1 MKRTIKGFIALL
13 LTLTML
19 CAVPVMGFAVGDS
32 IKNAESIEL
41 NSAHSGTLKKS
52 GDNYYY
58 GFMLENSGRVS
69 INLKAQIWIS
79 DIYLYDGDYKE
90 VYKATWLYNDPISG
104 EYSGIHTIDLIK
116 GDYYFCISTNNK
128 GGDDMSGIYDFSL
141 SFTSANVSFEETI
154 DSNDNRYQTG
164 NDVEFNKEYNGQI
177 AHNDDK
183 DFYKITLDKSG
194 RINIDVTAA
203 IYKINYYIYDGSGN
217 VVFKSEYQYW
227 NDVTG
232 ESQRNLVVD
241 LVSGDYYFCVARNDG
256 TGNYHFNVD
265 YTPANESFT
274 ESQSEFNN
282 KFETA
287 SPIDLNTE
295 YVGQLANNDN
305 TDFYKFTIKS
315 SDKYIVRSTGD
326 FRYVDYYVYD
336 TKGNE
341 KCHNYVD
348 WNSTAKRHFYTK
360 EIELDAGTY
369 YFCAKVGWGGTTG
382 VFNFSISPASSGFC
396 ISFDAMGGS
405 VSNPAVWAQDGD
417 SVTFPTPDYRS
428 GYTFLG
434 WAESSFSTTGDYSA
448 GETWTVSEDK
458 VFYAVWEKSSTP
470 DPDPIPDPTPDPIPD
485 PDPDPTPDPD
495 KKQYTVTFDGNGG
508 SVYPTSA
515 SVKSGDI
522 VTLPTPE
529 DRDGYEFLGWAL
541 SASSSSADFQAGYKY
556 SVKSDVTFYAIWNRA
571 DSGDTEYKINYISD
585 KGGLYKTGD
594 TAAADAGAVL
604 PTPKVNVTLS
614 YDAGEGTNAPEAK
627 TVSLECSGWSYDS
640 YDTVGKYKC
649 GSTFYPTENTTLYA
663 IFADSSS
670 VTISNNV
677 PRREGYKF
685 LGWATDSYSSSA
697 EYKPGD
703 VINISSDKTLY
714 AVWEVSSSVLRGDT
728 DGNGKVTA
736 ADARLA
742 LRISAKL
749 ETGTPAQISACDLNS
764 DGKVTASEA
773 RAILR
778 YAAKLDAVL

>member
-19 CAVPVMGFAVGDS
+19 CAVPVTGFAVGDS

-41 NSAHSGTLKKS
+41 DSAHSGTLKKS

-58 GFMLENSGRVS
+58 NITLENSGRVN
-69 INLKAQIWIS
+69 IKLKAQIYSIR
-79 DIYLYDGDYKE
+79 IYLYDENYNE
-90 VYKATWLYNDPISG
+90 VYYSGSLWSDSVSG
-104 EYSGIHTIDLIK
+104 EYSGVFSFDLVK
-116 GDYYFCISTNNK
+116 GVYYFCLNADIK
-128 GGDDMSGIYDFSL
+128 GDDMSGIYDFSL
-141 SFTSANVSFEETI
+141 SFTSANESFEETL
-154 DSNDNRYQTG
+154 DSNNNRYQTG
-164 NDVEFNKEYNGQI
+164 NAVEFNKEYNGQI
-177 AHNDDK
+177 AKNDDK

-194 RINIDVTAA
+194 RINIDITAA
-203 IYKINYYIYDGSGN
+203 VYAIDYYLYNESAN
-217 VVFKSEYQYW
+217 VVLKSTYQRS
-227 NDVTG
+227 NDITG
-232 ESQRNLVVD
+232 ESQRNYILD
-241 LVSGDYYFCVARNDG
+241 LVSGDYYFCVSRSDG
-256 TGNYHFNVD
+256 RTGNYHFNVD
-265 YTPANESFT
+265 YTLANESFT

-287 SPIDLNTE
+287 SSIELNTE
-295 YVGQLANNDN
+295 YVGQLASNDD

-315 SDKYIVRSTGD
+315 SDKYIVRSTGN
-326 FRYVDYYVYD
+326 FKYVDYYVYD

-341 KCHNYVD
+341 KSHNYVN
-348 WNSTAKRHFYTK
+348 WNDTAKRHFYAK
-360 EIELDAGTY
+360 EVELDAGTY

-405 VSNPAVWAQDGD
+405 VANPAVWAQDGD

-428 GYTFLG
+428 GYKFLG

-470 DPDPIPDPTPDPIPD
+470 DPDP
-485 PDPDPTPDPD
+485 TPDPD
-495 KKQYTVTFDGNGG
+495 KKQYTVTFNGNGG
-508 SVYPTSA
+508 SVYPTST
-515 SVKSGDI
+515 SVKPGDI

-529 DRDGYEFLGWAL
+529 GRDGYEFLGWAF
-541 SASSSSADFQAGYKY
+541 SDSSSSADYQAGYKY
-556 SVKSDVTFYAIWNRA
+556 TVSSDITFYAVWNRA
-571 DSGDTEYKINYISD
+571 DSGDNEYKITYISD
-585 KGGLYKTGD
+585 KGGLDKTGD
-594 TAAADAGAVL
+594 TASTDAGAVL

-627 TVSLECSGWSYDS
+627 TVSLECSGWSFDS

-649 GSTFYPTENTTLYA
+649 GATFNPTENTTLYA
-663 IFADSSS
+663 IFSDSSS

-677 PRREGYKF
+677 PRRDGYKF
-685 LGWATDSYSSSA
+685 LGWAADSHSSAA

-703 VINISSDKTLY
+703 IINISSDTTLY
-714 AVWEVSSSVLRGDT
+714 AIWETVSSVLRGDA
-728 DGNGKVTA
+728 DGSGKVTA

>member
-13 LTLTML
+13 LALTML
-19 CAVPVMGFAVGDS
+19 CAVPVTGFAVGDS

-58 GFMLENSGRVS
+58 GFTLENSGR
-69 INLKAQIWIS
+69 INIKIKAQINRTK
-79 DIYLYDGDYKE
+79 IYIYDGN
-90 VYKATWLYNDPISG
+90 YNDVWNSGSLYKDSVSG
-104 EYSGIHTIDLIK
+104 EYSGSHDVDLIK
-116 GDYYFCISTNNK
+116 GDYYVCINATDK
-128 GGDDMSGIYDFSL
+128 YDDMSGIYDFSL
-141 SFTSANVSFEETI
+141 SFKSANVSFEETI

-177 AHNDDK
+177 AQNDDK
-183 DFYKITLDKSG
+183 DFYKITLDRSG
-194 RINIDVTAA
+194 RIDIDVTAA

-217 VVFKSEYQYW
+217 VVFRSEFQYW
-227 NDVTG
+227 NDITG

-274 ESQSEFNN
+274 ETQSEFNN

-287 SPIDLNTE
+287 SSIELNTE
-295 YVGQLANNDN
+295 YVGQLASNDD

-315 SDKYIVRSTGD
+315 SDKYIVRSTGN
-326 FRYVDYYVYD
+326 FTKVDYYVYD

-341 KCHNYVD
+341 KSHDYVN
-348 WNSTAKRHFYTK
+348 WNETAKRHFYAK
-360 EIELDAGTY
+360 EVELDAGTY
-369 YFCAKVGWGGTTG
+369 YFCAKLSGWGTTG

-405 VSNPAVWAQDGD
+405 VANPAVWAQDGD

-428 GYTFLG
+428 GYKFLG

-470 DPDPIPDPTPDPIPD
+470 DP
-485 PDPDPTPDPD
+485 TPDPD
-495 KKQYTVTFDGNGG
+495 KKQYTVTFNGNGG
-508 SVYPTSA
+508 SVYPTST

-529 DRDGYEFLGWAL
+529 GRDGYEFLGWAL
-541 SASSSSADFQAGYKY
+541 SDSSSSADYQAGAKY
-556 SVKSDVTFYAIWNRA
+556 TVSSDITFYAVWNRA
-571 DSGDTEYKINYISD
+571 DSGDNEYKITYISD
-585 KGGLYKTGD
+585 KGGLDKTGD
-594 TAAADAGAVL
+594 TASTDAGAVL
-604 PTPKVNVTLS
+604 PAPKVNVTLS
-614 YDAGEGTNAPEAK
+614 YDAGEGTNVPEAK
-627 TVSLECSGWSYDS
+627 TVSLECSGWSFDS

-649 GSTFYPTENTTLYA
+649 GATFYPTENTTLYA
-663 IFADSSS
+663 IFADISS

-677 PRREGYKF
+677 PRRDGYKF
-685 LGWATDSYSSSA
+685 LGWAADSHSSAA

-703 VINISSDKTLY
+703 IINISSDTTLY
-714 AVWEVSSSVLRGDT
+714 AIWEAVSSVLRGDA
-728 DGNGKVTA
+728 DGSGKVTA

-778 YAAKLDAVL
+778 FAAKLDAVL

>member
-19 CAVPVMGFAVGDS
+19 CAVPVTGFAVGDS

-41 NSAHSGTLKKS
+41 NSAHSGTFKET

-58 GFMLENSGRVS
+58 GFTLESSGR
-69 INLKAQIWIS
+69 INIKIKAQMHITSIC
-79 DIYLYDGDYKE
+79 IYDGEHNKIWAE
-90 VYKATWLYNDPISG
+90 EWLYNDSVSG
-104 EYSGIHTIDLIK
+104 EYSGSHNIDLIK
-116 GDYYFCISTNNK
+116 GDYYICIGARDK
-128 GGDDMSGIYDFSL
+128 GDDMSGIYDFSL
-141 SFTSANVSFEETI
+141 SFTSANVSFEETF
-154 DSNDNRYQTG
+154 DSNDNKYQAA
-164 NDVEFNKEYNGQI
+164 NVINFNKEYNGQI
-177 AHNDDK
+177 AKNDDK

-194 RINIDVTAA
+194 RINIDITAA
-203 IYKINYYIYDGSGN
+203 VYAIDYYLYNESAN
-217 VVFKSEYQYW
+217 VVLKSTYQRS
-227 NDVTG
+227 NDITG
-232 ESQRNLVVD
+232 ESQRNYILD
-241 LVSGDYYFCVARNDG
+241 LVSGDYYFCVSRSDG
-256 TGNYHFNVD
+256 RTGNYYFNVD
-265 YTPANESFT
+265 YTLANESFT
-274 ESQSEFNN
+274 ETQSEFNN

-287 SPIDLNTE
+287 SSIELNTE
-295 YVGQLANNDN
+295 YVGQLASNDD

-315 SDKYIVRSTGD
+315 SDKYIVRSTGN
-326 FRYVDYYVYD
+326 FKYVDYYVYD

-341 KCHNYVD
+341 KSHNYVN
-348 WNSTAKRHFYTK
+348 WNDTAKRHFYAK
-360 EIELDAGTY
+360 EVELDAGTY
-369 YFCAKVGWGGTTG
+369 YFCAKVGWGGITG

-405 VSNPAVWAQDGD
+405 VANPAVWAQDGD

-428 GYTFLG
+428 GYKFLG

-470 DPDPIPDPTPDPIPD
+470 DPDP
-485 PDPDPTPDPD
+485 TPDPD
-495 KKQYTVTFDGNGG
+495 KKQYTVTFNGNGG
-508 SVYPTSA
+508 SVYPTST
-515 SVKSGDI
+515 SVKPGDI

-529 DRDGYEFLGWAL
+529 GRDGYEFLGWAF
-541 SASSSSADFQAGYKY
+541 SDSSSSADYQAGYKY
-556 SVKSDVTFYAIWNRA
+556 TVSSDITFYAVWNRA
-571 DSGDTEYKINYISD
+571 DSGDNEYKITYISD
-585 KGGLYKTGD
+585 KGGLDKTGD
-594 TAAADAGAVL
+594 TASTDAGAVL

-614 YDAGEGTNAPEAK
+614 YDAGEGTNAPETK
-627 TVSLECSGWSYDS
+627 TVSLECSGWSFDS

-649 GSTFYPTENTTLYA
+649 GATFYPTENTTLYA

-677 PRREGYKF
+677 PRRDGYKF
-685 LGWATDSYSSSA
+685 LGWAADSHSSAA

-703 VINISSDKTLY
+703 IINISSDTTLY
-714 AVWEVSSSVLRGDT
+714 AIWETVSSVLRGDA
-728 DGNGKVTA
+728 DGSGKVTA

>member
-1 MKRTIKGFIALL
+1 MKRTIKGVIALL

-19 CAVPVMGFAVGDS
+19 CTVPVTGFAVGDS

-58 GFMLENSGRVS
+58 NITLENSGR
-69 INLKAQIWIS
+69 INIKIKAQLHKTE
-79 DIYLYDGDYKE
+79 IYIYDGNYNE
-90 VYKATWLYNDPISG
+90 VWKSGWLYNDSISG
-104 EYSGIHTIDLIK
+104 EYSGSHYVDLIK
-116 GDYYFCISTNNK
+116 GDYYVCMGAIDK
-128 GGDDMSGIYDFSL
+128 GDDMSGIYDFSL
-141 SFTSANVSFEETI
+141 SFTSANVSFEETFN
-154 DSNDNRYQTG
+154 SNDNKYQAA
-164 NDVEFNKEYNGQI
+164 NVINFNKEYNGQI
-177 AHNDDK
+177 AKNDDK

-194 RINIDVTAA
+194 RINIDITAA
-203 IYKINYYIYDGSGN
+203 VYAIDYYLYNESAN
-217 VVFKSEYQYW
+217 VVLKSTYQRS
-227 NDVTG
+227 NDITG
-232 ESQRNLVVD
+232 ESQRNYILD
-241 LVSGDYYFCVARNDG
+241 LVSGDYYFCVLRSDG
-256 TGNYHFNVD
+256 RTGNYHFNVD

-287 SPIDLNTE
+287 SSIELNTE
-295 YVGQLANNDN
+295 YVGQLASNDD

-315 SDKYIVRSTGD
+315 SDKYIVRSTGN
-326 FRYVDYYVYD
+326 FKYVDYYVYD

-341 KCHNYVD
+341 KSHNYVD
-348 WNSTAKRHFYTK
+348 WNDTAKRHFYTK
-360 EIELDAGTY
+360 EVELDAGTY

-405 VSNPAVWAQDGD
+405 VANPAVWAQDGD

-428 GYTFLG
+428 GYKFLG

-448 GETWTVSEDK
+448 GETWTASEDK

-470 DPDPIPDPTPDPIPD
+470 DP
-485 PDPDPTPDPD
+485 TPDPD
-495 KKQYTVTFDGNGG
+495 KKQYTVTFNGNGG
-508 SVYPTSA
+508 SVYPTST

-529 DRDGYEFLGWAL
+529 GRDGYEFLGWAL
-541 SASSSSADFQAGYKY
+541 SDSSSSADYQAGYKY
-556 SVKSDVTFYAIWNRA
+556 TVSSDITFYAVWNRA
-571 DSGDTEYKINYISD
+571 DSGDNEYKITYISD
-585 KGGLYKTGD
+585 KGGLDKTGD
-594 TAAADAGAVL
+594 TASTDAGAVL

-627 TVSLECSGWSYDS
+627 TISLECSGWSFDS

-649 GSTFYPTENTTLYA
+649 GATFYPTENTTLYA

-677 PRREGYKF
+677 PRRDGYKF
-685 LGWATDSYSSSA
+685 LGWAADSHSSAA

-703 VINISSDKTLY
+703 IINISSDTTLY
-714 AVWEVSSSVLRGDT
+714 AIWETVSSVLRGDA
-728 DGNGKVTA
+728 DGSGKVTA

-778 YAAKLDAVL
+778 FAAKLDAVL

>member
-19 CAVPVMGFAVGDS
+19 CAVPVTGFAVGDS
-32 IKNAESIEL
+32 IKNAESIQL

-58 GFMLENSGRVS
+58 NITLENSGR
-69 INLKAQIWIS
+69 INIKIKAQINRTK
-79 DIYLYDGDYKE
+79 IYIYDGN
-90 VYKATWLYNDPISG
+90 YNDVWNSGSLYKDSVSG
-104 EYSGIHTIDLIK
+104 EYSGSHDVDLIK
-116 GDYYFCISTNNK
+116 GDYYVCINAADK
-128 GGDDMSGIYDFSL
+128 YDDMSGIYDFSL
-141 SFTSANVSFEETI
+141 SFKSANVSFEETI

-177 AHNDDK
+177 AQNDDK

-194 RINIDVTAA
+194 RIDIDVTAA

-217 VVFKSEYQYW
+217 VVFRSEYQYW
-227 NDVTG
+227 NDITG

-265 YTPANESFT
+265 YTSANESFT
-274 ESQSEFNN
+274 ETQSEFNN

-287 SPIDLNTE
+287 SPIELNTE
-295 YVGQLANNDN
+295 YVGQLASNDN
-305 TDFYKFTIKS
+305 TDFYKFTVKS
-315 SDKYIVRSTGD
+315 SDKYIVRSTGNFD
-326 FRYVDYYVYD
+326 RVDYYVYD

-341 KCHNYVD
+341 KSHDFVY
-348 WNSTAKRHFYTK
+348 WNDTAKRHFYAK
-360 EIELDAGTY
+360 EVELDAGTY
-369 YFCAKVGWGGTTG
+369 YFCAKVGWSGATG

-396 ISFDAMGGS
+396 ISFDAMGGF
-405 VSNPAVWAQDGD
+405 VANPAVWAQNGD

-428 GYTFLG
+428 GYKFLG

-470 DPDPIPDPTPDPIPD
+470 DPDPIPDPTPDP
-485 PDPDPTPDPD
+485 D
-495 KKQYTVTFDGNGG
+495 KKQYTVTFNGNGG
-508 SVYPTSA
+508 SVYPTST
-515 SVKSGDI
+515 SVKPGDI

-529 DRDGYEFLGWAL
+529 GRDGYEFLGWAF
-541 SASSSSADFQAGYKY
+541 SDSSSSADYQAGYKY
-556 SVKSDVTFYAIWNRA
+556 TVSSDITFYAVWNRA
-571 DSGDTEYKINYISD
+571 DSGDNEYKITYISD
-585 KGGLYKTGD
+585 KGGLDKTGD
-594 TAAADAGAVL
+594 TASTNAGAVL
-604 PTPKVNVTLS
+604 PAPKVNVTLS

-627 TVSLECSGWSYDS
+627 TVSLECSGWSFDS

-649 GSTFYPTENTTLYA
+649 GATFYPTENTTLYA

-677 PRREGYKF
+677 PRRDGYKF
-685 LGWATDSYSSSA
+685 LGWAADSHSSAA

-703 VINISSDKTLY
+703 IINISSDTTLY
-714 AVWEVSSSVLRGDT
+714 AIWETVSSVLRGDA
-728 DGNGKVTA
+728 DGSGKVTA

>member
-13 LTLTML
+13 LALTML
-19 CAVPVMGFAVGDS
+19 CAVPVTGFAVGDS

-58 GFMLENSGRVS
+58 GFTLENSGR
-69 INLKAQIWIS
+69 INIKIKAQINRTK
-79 DIYLYDGDYKE
+79 IYIYDGN
-90 VYKATWLYNDPISG
+90 YNDVWNSGSLYKDSVSG
-104 EYSGIHTIDLIK
+104 EYSGSHDVDLIK
-116 GDYYFCISTNNK
+116 GDYYVCINATDK
-128 GGDDMSGIYDFSL
+128 YDDMSGIYDFSL
-141 SFTSANVSFEETI
+141 SFKSANVSFEETI

-177 AHNDDK
+177 AQNDDK
-183 DFYKITLDKSG
+183 DFYKITLDRSG
-194 RINIDVTAA
+194 RIDIDVTAA

-217 VVFKSEYQYW
+217 VVFRSEFQYW
-227 NDVTG
+227 NDITG

-274 ESQSEFNN
+274 ETQSEFNN

-287 SPIDLNTE
+287 SSIELNTE
-295 YVGQLANNDN
+295 YVGQLASNDD

-315 SDKYIVRSTGD
+315 SDKYIVRSTGN
-326 FRYVDYYVYD
+326 FTKVDYYVYD

-341 KCHNYVD
+341 KSHDYVN
-348 WNSTAKRHFYTK
+348 WNETAKRHFYAK
-360 EIELDAGTY
+360 EVELDAGTY
-369 YFCAKVGWGGTTG
+369 YFCAKLSGWGTTG

-405 VSNPAVWAQDGD
+405 VANPAVWAQDGD

-428 GYTFLG
+428 GYKFLG

-470 DPDPIPDPTPDPIPD
+470 DP
-485 PDPDPTPDPD
+485 TPDPD
-495 KKQYTVTFDGNGG
+495 KKQYTVTFNGNGG
-508 SVYPTSA
+508 SVYPTST

-529 DRDGYEFLGWAL
+529 GRDGYEFLGWAL
-541 SASSSSADFQAGYKY
+541 SDSSSSADYQAGAKY
-556 SVKSDVTFYAIWNRA
+556 TVSSDITFYAVWNRA
-571 DSGDTEYKINYISD
+571 DSGDNEYKITYISD
-585 KGGLYKTGD
+585 KGGLDKTGD
-594 TAAADAGAVL
+594 TASTDAGAVL
-604 PTPKVNVTLS
+604 PAPKVNVTLS

-627 TVSLECSGWSYDS
+627 TVSLECSGWSFDS

-649 GSTFYPTENTTLYA
+649 GATFYPTENTTLYA

-677 PRREGYKF
+677 PRRDGYKF
-685 LGWATDSYSSSA
+685 LGWAADSHSSAA

-703 VINISSDKTLY
+703 IINISSDTTLY
-714 AVWEVSSSVLRGDT
+714 AIWEAVSSVLRGDA
-728 DGNGKVTA
+728 DGSGKVTA

-778 YAAKLDAVL
+778 FAAKLDAVL

>member
-19 CAVPVMGFAVGDS
+19 CAVPVTGFAVGDS

-58 GFMLENSGRVS
+58 SFTLESSGR
-69 INLKAQIWIS
+69 INIKIKAQINRTK
-79 DIYLYDGDYKE
+79 IYIYDGN
-90 VYKATWLYNDPISG
+90 YNDVWNSGSLYKDSVSG
-104 EYSGIHTIDLIK
+104 EYSGSHDVDLIK
-116 GDYYFCISTNNK
+116 GDYYVCINAADK
-128 GGDDMSGIYDFSL
+128 YDDMSGIYDFSL
-141 SFTSANVSFEETI
+141 SFKSANVSFEETI

-194 RINIDVTAA
+194 RIDIDVTAA

-217 VVFKSEYQYW
+217 VVFRSEFQYW
-227 NDVTG
+227 NDITG

-265 YTPANESFT
+265 YMPANESFT
-274 ESQSEFNN
+274 ETQSEFNN

-287 SPIDLNTE
+287 SPIELNTE
-295 YVGQLANNDN
+295 YVGQLASNDN
-305 TDFYKFTIKS
+305 TDFYKLTIKS
-315 SDKYIVRSTGD
+315 SDKYIVRSTGN
-326 FRYVDYYVYD
+326 FTKVDYYVYD

-341 KCHNYVD
+341 KCYD
-348 WNSTAKRHFYTK
+348 WVIWNDTAKRHFYAK
-360 EIELDAGTY
+360 EVELDAGTY
-369 YFCAKVGWGGTTG
+369 YFCAKVGWIGTTG

-396 ISFDAMGGS
+396 ISFDAMGGF
-405 VSNPAVWAQDGD
+405 VANPAVWAQDGD

-428 GYTFLG
+428 GYKFLG

-470 DPDPIPDPTPDPIPD
+470 DPDPIPDPTPDP
-485 PDPDPTPDPD
+485 D
-495 KKQYTVTFDGNGG
+495 KKQYTVTFNGNGG
-508 SVYPTSA
+508 SVYPTST
-515 SVKSGDI
+515 SVKPGDI

-529 DRDGYEFLGWAL
+529 GRDGYEFLGWAF
-541 SASSSSADFQAGYKY
+541 SDSSSSADYQAGYKY
-556 SVKSDVTFYAIWNRA
+556 TVSSDITFYAVWNRA
-571 DSGDTEYKINYISD
+571 DSGDNEYKITYISD
-585 KGGLYKTGD
+585 KGGLDKTGD
-594 TAAADAGAVL
+594 TASTDAGAVL

-627 TVSLECSGWSYDS
+627 TVSLECSGWSFDS

-649 GSTFYPTENTTLYA
+649 GATFYPTENTTLYA

-677 PRREGYKF
+677 PRRDGYKF
-685 LGWATDSYSSSA
+685 LGWAADSHSSAA

-703 VINISSDKTLY
+703 IINISSDTTLY
-714 AVWEVSSSVLRGDT
+714 AIWETVSSVLRGDA
-728 DGNGKVTA
+728 DGSGKVTA